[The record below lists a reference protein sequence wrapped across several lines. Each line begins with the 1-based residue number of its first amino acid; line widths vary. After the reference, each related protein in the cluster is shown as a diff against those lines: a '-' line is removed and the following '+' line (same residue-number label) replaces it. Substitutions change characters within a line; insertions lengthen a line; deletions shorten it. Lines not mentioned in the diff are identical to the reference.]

1 MDFYLTG
8 HLTDQ
13 KESAGQ
19 YTETLL
25 WLDGPAHCFSYGP
38 AAYGN
43 GIAVSRAELGIPEG
57 VTVYASGANVFKI
70 IPELMILW
78 ARLLSSQKDA
88 VLMLCPYGPN
98 WSSSYPK
105 ELFAQRLTACLN
117 KQGVPARRL
126 FILDPEPVPDRHQ
139 IREYLSLADIYLD
152 SFPFSAT
159 TSLIEP
165 MEVGLPIVSRA
176 GTSFR
181 SSMGAALLG
190 SLGVAELIAANDRE
204 YLQLARRL
212 GEDIPLR
219 ELLSDKIRRGMEA
232 RPAFLDSFQ
241 YSQQV
246 GRLFRAACN
255 GVEAHD

>member
-8 HLTDQ
+8 RLTDQ
-13 KESAGQ
+13 EENVEH
-19 YTETLL
+19 YTESLL

-38 AAYGN
+38 GAADN
-43 GIAVSRAELGIPEG
+43 AAAVSRAELRIPEDT
-57 VTVYASGANVFKI
+57 TVYASGANIFKV

-78 ARLLSSQKDA
+78 ARLLSAQKEA
-88 VLMLCPYGPN
+88 VLMLYPYGPN
-98 WSSSYPK
+98 WSSTYPK
-105 ELFAQRLTACLN
+105 ELFAQRLTAFFN
-117 KQGVPARRL
+117 KEGVPARRL
-126 FILDPEPVPDRHQ
+126 FILDPEPVPDRYQ
-139 IREYLSLADIYLD
+139 IREYLRLVDVYLD

-165 MEVGLPIVSRA
+165 MEAGLPIVTRA

-190 SLGVAELIAANDRE
+190 SLGVSELIAANDGE

-212 GEDIPLR
+212 GEDIPFR
-219 ELLSDKIRRGMEA
+219 ELLSEKIRAGMEA
-232 RPAFLDSFQ
+232 GPAFLDSVQ

-246 GRLFRAACN
+246 GRLFREVCN
-255 GVEAHD
+255 EVDRRH